1 MRRARKMKRLASN
14 RRRTMEL
21 IKCEDKGIMFDIRV
35 EYYMA
40 HDGVGNDKHDEEGNG
55 DEEVERHGSQG
66 VI

>member
-40 HDGVGNDKHDEEGNG
+40 HDGVGNDKHDEAAGYK
-55 DEEVERHGSQG
+55 D
-66 VI
+66 

>member
-1 MRRARKMKRLASN
+1 MRKARKLKRAVSG

-21 IKCEDKGIMFDIRV
+21 KRGDDSGTIV
-35 EYYMA
+35 ENDVQYHMA